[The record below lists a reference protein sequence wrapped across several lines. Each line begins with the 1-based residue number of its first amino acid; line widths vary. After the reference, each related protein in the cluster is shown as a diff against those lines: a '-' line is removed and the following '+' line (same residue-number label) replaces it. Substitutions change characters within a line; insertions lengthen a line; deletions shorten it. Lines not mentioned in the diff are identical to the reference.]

1 MLGDIGRIPILSL
14 SGCKSLSD
22 ILSDLPLP
30 QPLPKSVSGVDLIDD
45 PSLYQ
50 EAQVHIQSRDE
61 HLVDSIA
68 SALSTTSTDGIILKN
83 DQKPAPIDFHTLPAL
98 LKEVI
103 SKRPNILEE
112 NGSFECIY
120 SCKEVL
126 QILSGE
132 AGKCASK
139 TASPIKSSF
148 PSATRHQTLASS
160 VAPVKLTLK
169 QSQPPGS
176 GSVYSVTSVEPLKL
190 SIKRAPAT
198 STPVAVTQGCPK
210 KLRGKRRSKASTSV
224 SSGSQK
230 WPMQLVES
238 GAAPVVPTQLQIV
251 HSPPVQSTRLP
262 VPNPSPSLQLVIN
275 APPSS
280 LPPPPPKDPPARN
293 SSQML
298 STVFN
303 QLLQS
308 DPESTI
314 ASLLS
319 SSDGQSMGTPASV
332 EPHHPRSPPL
342 SVPSNC
348 SYPATPGMN
357 GSLSVNNNSS
367 AINIAPVTVTT
378 ATANPSPINAIFD
391 AADVG
396 DGRTTNPTPAPPPP
410 PPPPRG
416 LAAYLQK
423 SRNPEVVASP
433 SEDVVDAYAR
443 QHGSVPPMSSSS
455 SSPWTERRCGPQA
468 TSNTNVGAVVYPTSS
483 SSLTSTPNGQEGGK
497 EKRGRRRRSELE
509 ELINWQVRDQATPL
523 KKHTFQSQQIPPIVE
538 NNSPPHR
545 VPSDNE
551 GVAFFTEPLGERV
564 KRRRQQHRTP
574 PCSNNS
580 ANDVARNS
588 SVCKSGYGGG
598 SKSNVAKRPR
608 EDTSSEVSIS
618 PKNGKTLGHRRHRL
632 TSSESDMQDDDEE
645 EAKAVDDGA
654 TSSSCLTDSP
664 VPRKHSLQRLVE
676 EVKGRP
682 PSLPRLDSLRH
693 TPLSSTPI
701 PLDETDS
708 PLARSNSNRLS
719 PSLER
724 PRKRGSTRSSTSP
737 PPLLPLQSYGQ
748 DLVDRKE
755 RHRLKKR
762 RQLTQATSS
771 SEDEPSKKPSQSMVI
786 AERNSK
792 RSSNHNRIN
801 EMSTSGSHIHR
812 KKQKTPLIRSST
824 SSSSSSSNACRL
836 SPASFSK
843 GRRKTTSDARS
854 RSSEE
859 REKLVPQRCGSTS
872 GTEPCTDSSAMDY
885 DRYEE
890 DELSSLR
897 ALSAAV
903 GGPAVAS
910 SHLSPSS
917 NMAASSDLSDSE
929 RTEMVMEAEK
939 RITEEV
945 AKFAAT
951 WTRFSTHIS
960 EFLLR
965 VGSLDLSKTAGD
977 MSITA
982 VDPGEDLNSVVDQT
996 PVEARLSRREV
1007 NTLYHEAEEA
1017 RVSGSISNEPNGRLV
1032 RFLNLLRV
1040 NIRDASSLMAPNP
1053 TIVNFKELIQRRKA
1067 RIERRN
1073 GSAEGS
1079 GGSSELLSESLL
1091 WSHPVWMRILR
1102 GLDSAL
1108 IALHIIAGPDVPRSR
1123 LLAMEEL
1130 VEAISAITQ
1139 FHLNRLATVICTP
1152 DEFKRSGSNIPLGLT
1167 NLVRESLGSRLSEAV
1182 CGLASL
1188 VRLHPGRFTDAL
1200 ILHLTE
1206 LAILVI
1212 SCGLCPGASRRSP
1225 PTGSVTSSS
1234 SHSAILF
1241 PETAPPPVPGES
1253 LERRE
1258 RRQEEYYERNAWR
1271 LQIQRSALALASNI
1285 FAQYEKHRF
1294 MVVGDVLSYLI
1305 TAPVKAASNKTSTSS
1320 FARSCSAMRN
1330 FWILASGSFTNGW
1343 QPFCRNSQSSSSS
1356 ISNFVANSHFLRVHP
1371 FTAVLMALVQGL
1383 VPAPSHTTGGR
1394 RSSSAGAPATPSSG
1408 VSQQS
1413 TTTGTGM
1420 SDQHAIMDATQLAKE
1435 EKSMCGAYA
1444 NAIHTSQFLISEM
1457 FKKAV
1462 AKGEDNLS
1470 PLVDTVIVDLLRV
1483 AADAPIEW
1491 PVASLL
1497 LTVFGKF
1504 LVQQLNGSSTTSSSL
1519 RSQTPTQGAAAGSAT
1534 SATTSSSTTT
1544 SASNRNA
1551 DSTARQIALDGL
1563 ITLTGGMYHLQKL
1576 RGSVNEDNFDLGEAR
1591 SALSTFLGSPVLGLY
1606 HLTLGFDEE
1615 SMRGATSTSVEGLSS
1630 HTRQRE
1636 FAYQLISRLRYNHFD
1651 GLTLAAKR
1659 FHLMT
1664 WLHETN
1670 QELSSTTPLPTE
1682 ERRKQLEEIRKGL
1695 LVEFAST
1702 HHSISGIAPWLPP
1715 TRGTGSGG
1723 GNGGATGNRAG
1734 LISPAVSE
1742 PSIAGERP
1750 LSDTRLALYTGYGL
1764 GADSRRKRT
1773 ARAHRFATKIVARIH
1788 GLIGFDVLYM
1798 QIVKMV
1804 HDASL
1809 VVRTRALR
1817 GLSILV
1823 ETCPECIPA
1832 PVITESSTL
1841 SPSDLLSIIPHRL
1854 MDGSPMVRE
1863 AAVELAGHLVS
1874 IPNSA
1879 FPTRLFKPLVN
1890 RVLDMQISVRKRAV
1904 KSLQQLLLS
1913 DSDDTRQT
1921 PLLTSKQRSDAC
1933 VTLLR
1938 RFNDEDTIKK
1948 VVMETFTALWFTPG
1962 TGESVDASQLPARLE
1977 KRVRN
1982 MCEVVLNVRS
1992 RSSGVVE
1999 EFMASIFNQESP
2011 EKAVQVDTASSQIVD
2026 FLVKIVQRCHN
2037 ASWHAANCPL
2047 HLKLNRGLPSSPET
2061 HCMCSTQ
2068 PPDALSP
2075 QNVLLLLCIL
2085 AKPRP
2090 QLFLQH
2096 ISMLTQ
2102 VVAFAAVSQDNG
2114 GILDGNALSYTIEII
2129 ESCCLYVAAEMG
2141 SRLSQLF
2148 PEGTDTLEDYLVVLL
2163 QRHCRAVVDSSVSCL
2178 AAIANHLTM
2187 NYSRVATCF
2196 VQFYECLMQERKAA
2210 TERLRRLAS
2219 KYATSAPSSVS
2230 SLRSPLKA
2238 RPKVLRAVYAVG
2250 LICKHFSLEDL
2261 TNAAFKL
2268 SNEPNAGARRTSFDL
2283 SVLTHQANSGSN
2295 NRDEVF
2301 NTLMFFSET
2310 ALLMNIDEEARRV
2323 IVTTSSEDVEMAKK
2337 AVAGLSFLANR
2348 HDYLFRSPRL
2358 QEFFKSILSGVS
2370 ATFPREAVAD
2380 LQCIVLDCINA
2391 FLIDEE
2397 KTMLRNDSNWLARRQ
2412 QVSLKD
2418 LGDGQEAHSN
2428 TVAQIYLQ
2436 TALEHCT
2443 ICPSTT
2449 VRTKALSL
2457 IATATRQGLVHP
2469 VSFIAPLISLQT
2481 DPEFAVRS
2489 RAISI
2494 LQEISQG
2501 FSGFLAL
2508 KAAQGIRSGFLLQR
2522 MIASASNK
2530 PQTIIRGAYVGK
2542 AATTSN
2548 ASCPDKTDVPSGQ
2561 VRPLAL
2567 SHPTYSLLQG
2577 NRQHRRSLITSLVNL
2592 FDMDYIPQPASQV
2605 ISPYTPLA
2613 SDVGTRKS
2621 VSAVSTT
2628 ATNAVSTTSDDNGLL
2643 ELIYVCDHLAHFPYK
2658 TVDEVYY
2665 LAHYL
2670 DLRIGTIGSALVRSL
2685 QDCLVSTSQLK
2696 AESGTV
2702 VTDVDPAVE
2711 PPSLVHDRKITNLL
2725 DDIESELFA
2734 KSAMPLEVCPN
2745 ERKVIDRINRPVA
2758 ADKRHAFREKVFR
2771 NGPACLLLMAIRKYL
2786 EEAYDVTS
2794 NKLSSYS
2801 STDEKHLQ
2809 KPIPSP
2815 SARTL
2820 HSGVLYR
2827 LVEIPAMVTTC
2838 ALDPA
2843 WPIVSSSLKEV
2854 LVRDGDTG
2862 DAANLDTN
2870 VLRVALLVRRQLFT
2884 ADGSDEALGMEIAPP
2899 PPTLPPPMA
2908 RPSIGPSSDVVQ
2920 SKRAA
2925 AATIPTHRETER
2937 FREKSHSDQRIPTKM
2952 PTKTG
2957 HSSSAKHRRVVEN
2970 IGEDKMGNLS
2980 DSLSSLSDAS
2990 SVRKVAAGTK
3000 HQSASVRSSEKKKR
3014 HQTSCSPSTKP
3025 SKHLNK
3031 SNPEGAS
3038 TLSKHCTPSS
3048 SIPKKDTTAKSSSR
3062 KRQLHLS
3069 DAELSS
3075 LSSLEEDSALTRKP
3089 AKRLPQPSPSSSSF
3103 TKKAV
3108 AATSASAEKPAF
3120 SRPKYDLAPLPG
3132 TPDILTQQEQR
3143 RKMKALAAK
3152 KAVAKHLLMETTKK
3166 KSQAAQPPVR
3176 NESFRREVRDHSSNA
3191 G

>member
-30 QPLPKSVSGVDLIDD
+30 QPLPKSVSGIDLIDD
-45 PSLYQ
+45 PKLFQ
-50 EAQVHIQSRDE
+50 EAQAHMQSRDE
-61 HLVDSIA
+61 HLVDSIS
-68 SALSTTSTDGIILKN
+68 SALSITSTDGIILKN
-83 DQKPAPIDFHTLPAL
+83 DQKPAPIDFHTLPIL
-98 LKEVI
+98 LKEAI

-112 NGSFECIY
+112 NRSFECIY
-120 SCKEVL
+120 SCREVL

-132 AGKCASK
+132 AGKCTSK
-139 TASPIKSSF
+139 TASPIKSGLS
-148 PSATRHQTLASS
+148 SVTRHQTSASA

-169 QSQPPGS
+169 QSQTPGS

-198 STPVAVTQGCPK
+198 STPATVLQDGPK

-224 SSGSQK
+224 SSSTQK

-262 VPNPSPSLQLVIN
+262 IQNPSPSLQLVIN
-275 APPSS
+275 APPS
-280 LPPPPPKDPPARN
+280 LPPPPPKDPLVRN

-357 GSLSVNNNSS
+357 SSLSVNNNSS
-367 AINIAPVTVTT
+367 NTSNMAPAAVITT
-378 ATANPSPINAIFD
+378 TNPSPINTIFD
-391 AADVG
+391 TADVG
-396 DGRTTNPTPAPPPP
+396 GGRTTNPTPAPPPP

-423 SRNPEVVASP
+423 SRNPEAVASP
-433 SEDVVDAYAR
+433 SEDVMDAYAR

-468 TSNTNVGAVVYPTSS
+468 SSSANVGAAPYPTSS

-497 EKRGRRRRSELE
+497 EKRGEFFCTNIERCRRRRSELE

-523 KKHTFQSQQIPPIVE
+523 KKPTFQPQQIPPIME
-538 NNSPPHR
+538 NNSPPR

-551 GVAFFTEPLGERV
+551 GAAFFTEPLGERV

-580 ANDVARNS
+580 SSDVMRNNS
-588 SVCKSGYGGG
+588 GGKSAYGGG
-598 SKSNVAKRPR
+598 SKSGVNKRPR
-608 EDTSSEVSIS
+608 EDTSSELSVS
-618 PKNGKTLGHRRHRL
+618 PKHGKTLGHRRHRL
-632 TSSESDMQDDDEE
+632 TSSESDIQDDEE
-645 EAKAVDDGA
+645 EESKAVDDGA

-701 PLDETDS
+701 PPAEPNS
-708 PLARSNSNRLS
+708 PLACSNSNRFS
-719 PSLER
+719 PSMER
-724 PRKRGSTRSSTSP
+724 PRKRASTRSSTSP

-762 RQLTQATSS
+762 RQLTQTTSS
-771 SEDEPSKKPSQSMVI
+771 SEDEPSKKPSHSMVI
-786 AERNSK
+786 AERNSR
-792 RSSNHNRIN
+792 RSSNHNRFN
-801 EMSTSGSHIHR
+801 EMSKSGSHVPR
-812 KKQKTPLIRSST
+812 KKQKTPLIRSSS

-843 GRRKTTSDARS
+843 GRRKTNSDTHS

-859 REKLVPQRCGSTS
+859 HGKSVARRCGSTS
-872 GTEPCTDSSAMDY
+872 GTEPCTESSAMDCDKY
-885 DRYEE
+885 DK
-890 DELSSLR
+890 DELSSLK
-897 ALSAAV
+897 ALSANAATATV
-903 GGPAVAS
+903 VS
-910 SHLSPSS
+910 SRLSPSS
-917 NMAASSDLSDSE
+917 SNMAVSSDLSDSD
-929 RTEMVMEAEK
+929 RTEMVIEAEK
-939 RITEEV
+939 RISEEV
-945 AKFAAT
+945 GKFAVT
-951 WTRFSTHIS
+951 WAHFSTHIS

-977 MSITA
+977 MSIAA
-982 VDPGEDLNSVVDQT
+982 VDPGEDSSSAVDQT
-996 PVEARLSRREV
+996 PVTVRLSRREV
-1007 NTLYHEAEEA
+1007 NFLYHEAEEA
-1017 RVSGSISNEPNGRLV
+1017 RVAGSISNEPNGRLV

-1053 TIVNFKELIQRRKA
+1053 TITNFKELIQRRKA

-1073 GSAEGS
+1073 GGAEGS
-1079 GGSSELLSESLL
+1079 SGSSELLSESLL

-1130 VEAISAITQ
+1130 VEAITAITQ
-1139 FHLNRLATVICTP
+1139 FHFNRLVTVICTP
-1152 DEFKRSGSNIPLGLT
+1152 DEFKRSGSNIPVGLT
-1167 NLVRESLGSRLSEAV
+1167 NLVRESLGSRLSEAL

-1188 VRLHPGRFTDAL
+1188 VRLHPGRFTDSL
-1200 ILHLTE
+1200 IMHLTD

-1212 SCGLCPGASRRSP
+1212 SCGLSPGASRRVPLAGTS
-1225 PTGSVTSSS
+1225 TSSS
-1234 SHSAILF
+1234 PPSAILF
-1241 PETAPPPVPGES
+1241 PETAPPPIAGES

-1258 RRQEEYYERNAWR
+1258 RRRKEYYERNAWR
-1271 LQIQRSALALASNI
+1271 LQMQRSALALASTI
-1285 FAQYEKHRF
+1285 FSQYDKHRRL
-1294 MVVGDVLSYLI
+1294 VASDVLSNLI
-1305 TAPVKAASNKTSTSS
+1305 TSPIKAVSTRTSNSS
-1320 FARSCSAMRN
+1320 SKSCPAMRN
-1330 FWILASGSFTNGW
+1330 FWILASGSFTSGW
-1343 QPFCRNSQSSSSS
+1343 QPFCRYIQPSPLSAN
-1356 ISNFVANSHFLRVHP
+1356 NFVANSHFIRVHP
-1371 FTAVLMALVQGL
+1371 FTAVLMALIQGL
-1383 VPAPSHTTGGR
+1383 IPAPSYMAGGR

-1435 EKSMCGAYA
+1435 EKSVCSAYT
-1444 NAIHTSQFLISEM
+1444 NAIRTSQFLISEM
-1457 FKKAV
+1457 FRKAV

-1470 PLVDTVIVDLLRV
+1470 PLVDTVLVDLLRV

-1504 LVQQLNGSSTTSSSL
+1504 LIQQLNGSSTPPSSS
-1519 RSQTPTQGAAAGSAT
+1519 RSQTPTQGTAVGSSASAT
-1534 SATTSSSTTT
+1534 APSSTPT
-1544 SASNRNA
+1544 SGSNRNT
-1551 DSTARQIALDGL
+1551 DSTVRQIALDSL

-1576 RGSVNEDNFDLGEAR
+1576 RGSTNKGNFDLGEAR
-1591 SALSTFLGSPVLGLY
+1591 TALSAFLGSPVLGLY
-1606 HLTLGFDEE
+1606 HLTLGIDEE
-1615 SMRGATSTSVEGLSS
+1615 SKGATSDSAEGMSN

-1659 FHLMT
+1659 FHLVT
-1664 WLHETN
+1664 WLYETN
-1670 QELSSTTPLPTE
+1670 QELSSTPPSPTE
-1682 ERRKQLEEIRKGL
+1682 ERRKKLEEIRKSL
-1695 LVEFAST
+1695 LIEFAST

-1715 TRGTGSGG
+1715 NRGTGSGG
-1723 GNGGATGNRAG
+1723 GGATGNRAG
-1734 LISPAVSE
+1734 LISPAASE

-1750 LSDTRLALYTGYGL
+1750 LSDTKLALYTGYGV
-1764 GADSRRKRT
+1764 GAESRRKKT
-1773 ARAHRFATKIVARIH
+1773 ARAHRFATKIAAQIH
-1788 GLIGFDVLYM
+1788 GQIGFDVLYM

-1809 VVRTRALR
+1809 AVRTRALR
-1817 GLSILV
+1817 GLSNLV
-1823 ETCPECIPA
+1823 ETCPECIPV
-1832 PVITESSTL
+1832 PVITESSAP
-1841 SPSDLLSIIPHRL
+1841 SASDLLSIIPLRL

-1863 AAVELAGHLVS
+1863 AAVELAGHLVN
-1874 IPNSA
+1874 IPDSA

-1890 RVLDMQISVRKRAV
+1890 RVLDLQLSVRKRAV

-1913 DSDDTRQT
+1913 DSDDMRRT
-1921 PLLTSKQRSDAC
+1921 PLLTPKHRSDAC

-1948 VVMETFTALWFTPG
+1948 IVLETFTALWFTFG
-1962 TGESVDASQLPARLE
+1962 TGESVDASKLATRLE

-1982 MCEVVLNVRS
+1982 MCEVVLSVRS
-1992 RSSGVVE
+1992 RSSGVIE
-1999 EFMASIFNQESP
+1999 EFMASILNQESP
-2011 EKAVQVDTASSQIVD
+2011 EKAVQVDAASSRIVD
-2026 FLVKIVQRCHN
+2026 FLMKLVQRCHN
-2037 ASWHAANCPL
+2037 ASWHTANCPL
-2047 HLKLNRGLPSSPET
+2047 HMKYNRGRSSSPEG
-2061 HCMCSTQ
+2061 HCKCSTQ
-2068 PPDALSP
+2068 TSDTLSP
-2075 QNVLLLLCIL
+2075 QNALLLLSTMV
-2085 AKPRP
+2085 KPRP

-2114 GILDGNALSYTIEII
+2114 GVLDGNTLSYAIEII
-2129 ESCCLYVAAEMG
+2129 ESCCLHVAAEKG
-2141 SRLSQLF
+2141 SKLSQLF
-2148 PEGTDTLEDYLVVLL
+2148 PEGTGTLEDYLVVLL

-2178 AAIANHLTM
+2178 AAIANHLTK

-2196 VQFYECLMQERKAA
+2196 AQFYECLIQERKAA

-2219 KYATSAPSSVS
+2219 KHAASAPSSVS
-2230 SLRSPLKA
+2230 SVRSPLKA

-2261 TNAAFKL
+2261 ANATIKS
-2268 SNEPNAGARRTSFDL
+2268 SNESNTGVRRPSFDL
-2283 SVLTHQANSGSN
+2283 SALTHQGGSGSN

-2301 NTLMFFSET
+2301 NALMFFSET
-2310 ALLMNIDEEARRV
+2310 ALLINIDEEARRA
-2323 IVTTSSEDVEMAKK
+2323 IVTTTTEDVEMAKK
-2337 AVAGLSFLANR
+2337 AIAGLSFLANR
-2348 HDYLFRSPRL
+2348 HEYLFSSLRL
-2358 QEFFKSILSGVS
+2358 QEFFKTILSGVS

-2391 FLIDEE
+2391 FLVDEE
-2397 KTMLRNDSNWLARRQ
+2397 KRMLSNDSNWLARRKQ
-2412 QVSLKD
+2412 ESLKD
-2418 LGDGQEAHSN
+2418 LGDGQEVHGS
-2428 TVAQIYLQ
+2428 TVAQIYLKP
-2436 TALEHCT
+2436 ALEHCV
-2443 ICPSTT
+2443 ICSSTT

-2457 IATATRQGLVHP
+2457 IATAARQGLVHP

-2481 DPEFAVRS
+2481 DPEFAIRS

-2494 LQEISQG
+2494 LQEISQK

-2508 KAAQGIRSGFLLQR
+2508 KAAQGIRSSFLLQR
-2522 MIASASNK
+2522 LIASSSNK

-2542 AATTSN
+2542 AAATSN
-2548 ASCPDKTDVPSGQ
+2548 SSCPDKTDASSAQ

-2577 NRQHRRSLITSLVNL
+2577 NKQHRRSLITSLVNL
-2592 FDMDYIPQPASQV
+2592 FDMDYIPQPASQS
-2605 ISPYTPLA
+2605 ISPFTSLT
-2613 SDVGTRKS
+2613 SDGGVRKS
-2621 VSAVSTT
+2621 ASTSSVTTTNVVDTVSEETCLS
-2628 ATNAVSTTSDDNGLL
+2628 
-2643 ELIYVCDHLAHFPYK
+2643 ELIYICDHLAHFPYK

-2685 QDCLVSTSQLK
+2685 QDCLLSTSQLK
-2696 AESGTV
+2696 AESGATAI
-2702 VTDVDPAVE
+2702 DADAAPE
-2711 PPSLVHDRKITNLL
+2711 PSSLVLDRKVNNLL
-2725 DDIESELFA
+2725 DDVESELFA
-2734 KSAMPLEVCPN
+2734 KSAMPLEVGPN
-2745 ERKVIDRINRPVA
+2745 ERKVIERINRPVA
-2758 ADKRHAFREKVFR
+2758 ADKRQAFQEKVFR

-2786 EEAYDVTS
+2786 QEAYDVTS
-2794 NKLSSYS
+2794 NKLNSYS

-2815 SARTL
+2815 SARAL
-2820 HSGVLYR
+2820 HSGMLYR
-2827 LVEIPAMVTTC
+2827 LVEIPTLVTTC
-2838 ALDPA
+2838 ALSHA
-2843 WPIVSSSLKEV
+2843 WPIVSPSLKEIH
-2854 LVRDGDTG
+2854 VRECDTE
-2862 DAANLDTN
+2862 DAVNLETN
-2870 VLRVALLVRRQLFT
+2870 VLRVALLVHRQLFT
-2884 ADGSDEALGMEIAPP
+2884 VDGSNEALGIEIAPP
-2899 PPTLPPPMA
+2899 PPPLQPPVA
-2908 RPSIGPSSDVVQ
+2908 RSSIAPSSEGVQ
-2920 SKRAA
+2920 SKRVAVAA
-2925 AATIPTHRETER
+2925 MPTHRETEK
-2937 FREKSHSDQRIPTKM
+2937 FKEKSHSDHRNSTKM
-2952 PTKTG
+2952 LVKTG
-2957 HSSSAKHRRVVEN
+2957 HSSSAKYRRVVEN
-2970 IGEDKMGNLS
+2970 ASEDRTGNLS
-2980 DSLSSLSDAS
+2980 DSLSSLSDTS
-2990 SVRKVAAGTK
+2990 SIRKVATGTK

-3014 HQTSCSPSTKP
+3014 HQPSCSPSSKST
-3025 SKHLNK
+3025 KHLNK

-3038 TLSKHCTPSS
+3038 TLSKHNTPS
-3048 SIPKKDTTAKSSSR
+3048 SIPKKDTTTKPSSR

-3075 LSSLEEDSALTRKP
+3075 LSSPEENSELNRKLT
-3089 AKRLPQPSPSSSSF
+3089 KRLLQPSPSSSSA
-3103 TKKAV
+3103 KKTV
-3108 AATSASAEKPAF
+3108 ASTSATAEKSAF

-3152 KAVAKHLLMETTKK
+3152 KAVAKHLLMETSKK

-3176 NESFRREVRDHSSNA
+3176 SESFKREVGS
-3191 G
+3191 